1 MALRKFDRRR
11 ENFELINPAERI
23 PEDHIC
29 FIVKDI
35 VESVDFSKLNEKFL
49 HTPGEPAYDREQLAM
64 LVLMGAVDGNFSGR
78 DIEEQARFNFAYIYL
93 SGNATPTYR
102 TINRF
107 KKENKELMRE
117 VFVRT
122 REIGRELG
130 IVKLENLAID
140 GTTVKAN
147 ASKNSRYD
155 KIDLLIAKEL
165 VNKGITVDIE
175 EDILY
180 DNKSGYTFT
189 PEQFEQLKK
198 ELEKE
203 YKIQDNKT
211 KKNKKTHKKQRKK
224 KQKDKNTEK
233 EDKNDK
239 VNSMGIKKKVLKIV
253 KQGEKN
259 KSQTLKKIDEA
270 LKRADEKNLDRISL
284 TDPDAYWG
292 PNKQYYYQL
301 FHNLQIIGD
310 TDSRFIIDNKVVDA
324 PTDMN
329 QVEPLMTDLQSEIG
343 HFDENTLLNLD
354 NGYYSGENL
363 KYLEEQGF
371 DALIPNKNQASQ
383 AKGNTTR
390 KFHKHK
396 FKYNTI
402 NDTYTCPNE
411 KILHHQSTS
420 KKKVKLYY
428 CNDCHSCPD
437 KNKCCKTNVRIIS
450 AYKNEQ
456 YMQKM
461 KIKFEDE
468 NNKKKYNQRG
478 IIEGNF
484 GHIFNNLRFI
494 GFQTRGN
501 QNVQTEA
508 DILSF
513 ANNTRRIHTEI
524 NKIKEKN
531 QKLHQKNT

>member
-1 MALRKFDRRR
+1 MALRKFDRSRQ
-11 ENFELINPAERI
+11 NFELINPAERI

-29 FIVKDI
+29 FLVKDI
-35 VESVDFSKLNEKFL
+35 VESNDFSKLNEKFL

-64 LVLMGAVDGNFSGR
+64 LVLMGAVDGVFSGR

-93 SGNATPTYR
+93 SGNATPSYK

-107 KKENKELMRE
+107 KKESKEFMKQ

-122 REIGRELG
+122 REMGRELG

-155 KIDLLIAKEL
+155 IIDLLIAKEL
-165 VNKGITVDIE
+165 VDKGIAVDEE

-180 DNKSGYTFT
+180 DKKSGYTFT

-198 ELEKE
+198 ELKKKH
-203 YKIQDNKT
+203 KINDNKA
-211 KKNKKTHKKQRKK
+211 KKNKKTSKKNK
-224 KQKDKNTEK
+224 KDKSTEK
-233 EDKNDK
+233 DTNDE
-239 VNSMGIKKKVLKIV
+239 VNNMGIKKKVLKIV

-259 KSQTLKKIDEA
+259 KPQTLKKIDEA
-270 LKRADEKNLDRISL
+270 LKKAEERNMDKISL
-284 TDPDAYWG
+284 TDPDAHWG
-292 PNKQYYYQL
+292 PNKQHYYQL

-310 TDSRFIIDNKVVDA
+310 TDSRFIIDNRVVDA
-324 PTDMN
+324 ATDMN
-329 QVEPLMTDLQSEIG
+329 QVIPLMTNLQSKIG
-343 HFDENTLLNLD
+343 DLDENTLLNLD

-383 AKGNTTR
+383 AKGKTIG
-390 KFHKHK
+390 KFHKHN
-396 FKYNTI
+396 FIYDPV
-402 NDTYTCPNE
+402 NDAYICPNE

-428 CNDCHSCPD
+428 CNDCHLCSD
-437 KNKCCKTNVRIIS
+437 KNKCCKTNVRVIS
-450 AYKNEQ
+450 AYQNEQ
-456 YMQKM
+456 YMQRM

-468 NNKKKYNQRG
+468 NNKTKYNQRG

-494 GFQTRGN
+494 SFLTRGN
-501 QNVQTEA
+501 ENVQTEA

-524 NKIKEKN
+524 TKIK
-531 QKLHQKNT
+531 QKNKKLQQNNT